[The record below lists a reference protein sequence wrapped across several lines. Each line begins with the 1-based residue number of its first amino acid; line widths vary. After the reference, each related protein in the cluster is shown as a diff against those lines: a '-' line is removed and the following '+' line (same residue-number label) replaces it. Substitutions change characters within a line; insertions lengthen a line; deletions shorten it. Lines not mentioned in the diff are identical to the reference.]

1 MSELFVSVMDMNSSS
16 MEFRA
21 VRDEVLTMN
30 MDIKRQMDA
39 GLTPDEMA
47 VAQKVFAAT
56 EAAGKILEKLD

>member
-1 MSELFVSVMDMNSSS
+1 MSETLISVMDMNSSG

-21 VRDEVLTMN
+21 LRDEILTMHLEV
-30 MDIKRQMDA
+30 KRRMDA

-47 VAQKVFAAT
+47 VTQKIFAAT

>member
-1 MSELFVSVMDMNSSS
+1 MSETFTSVMDMNSSG
-16 MEFRA
+16 MDFRM

-30 MDIKRQMDA
+30 LEVKRRMDA

-47 VAQKVFAAT
+47 VAKKVFAAT

>member
-1 MSELFVSVMDMNSSS
+1 MSETLTSVMDMSSS
-16 MEFRA
+16 GMEFRA

-30 MDIKRQMDA
+30 MDIKRKMDT

-56 EAAGKILEKLD
+56 EAAGKILEKFD

>member
-1 MSELFVSVMDMNSSS
+1 MSETFTSVMDMNSSG
-16 MEFRA
+16 MDFRM

-30 MDIKRQMDA
+30 LEVKRRMDA

>member
-1 MSELFVSVMDMNSSS
+1 MSETFTSVMDMATGG

-30 MDIKRQMDA
+30 LEIKRRMDA

-47 VAQKVFAAT
+47 QAQKVFAAS

>member
-1 MSELFVSVMDMNSSS
+1 MSETLTSVVDMSSS
-16 MEFRA
+16 GMEFRA
-21 VRDEVLTMN
+21 VRDEVLTMHL
-30 MDIKRQMDA
+30 DVKRRMDA

>member
-1 MSELFVSVMDMNSSS
+1 MSETLTSVMDMNSSS

-47 VAQKVFAAT
+47 VTQKIFAAT
-56 EAAGKILEKLD
+56 EAAGKILEKL

>member
-1 MSELFVSVMDMNSSS
+1 MSELFVSVMDMNSNGL
-16 MEFRA
+16 EFRA

-30 MDIKRQMDA
+30 LDVKRRMDA